1 MGSDLTIVNAA
12 RVSFGAKSTD
22 FGQKEKKLLRFL
34 AKNKHTSPFEHCVL
48 QFQCKVPLFVA
59 RQHMRHRTWSYNEI
73 SRRYTHQNVE
83 VYRPLTLRQ
92 QDAVRRQCGADEL
105 EDPQSPFEMMDASI
119 SKALTTYRELIKSGV
134 SREQARI
141 VLPCSTFTEYVATVN
156 LHNLGHFLRLRLHA
170 DAQYEIRVL
179 AGAMRDLA
187 QLHYPETF
195 KVWEELGLLDHG

>member
-1 MGSDLTIVNAA
+1 
-12 RVSFGAKSTD
+12 
-22 FGQKEKKLLRFL
+22 
-34 AKNKHTSPFEHCVL
+34 
-48 QFQCKVPLFVA
+48 
-59 RQHMRHRTWSYNEI
+59 
-73 SRRYTHQNVE
+73 
-83 VYRPLTLRQ
+83 
-92 QDAVRRQCGADEL
+92 
-105 EDPQSPFEMMDASI
+105 MDASI

-179 AGAMRDLA
+179 AEAMRGLA

-195 KVWEELGLLDHG
+195 KAWEELGLLDG